1 MSSTGRDRAKSSPF
15 WATALQSMKPGPRAI
30 VQGLHGVISRSSALA
45 SYLWMGSG
53 YRTGSAEHSSGRSI
67 DIMITPDTGRM
78 PTAAELAAGNQLVS
92 WLISHAGTLGINGII
107 FSRDSKRR
115 PQIWGYSAPGKWR
128 NSPARGSI
136 SGDHVDH
143 IHVNF
148 KSVASWPSALSGAAI
163 GAAAPVRPA
172 TPATPSTPSTP
183 STPAKPKLVSTVSV
197 AALKAARYA
206 DPPKAGTP
214 VGQYA
219 DQVLTLET
227 ALAKTG
233 WLRPQYVDGHYGSTT
248 VGDGSS
254 GYGGVT
260 GFQRKHSG
268 ATNPDGWLGAKELA
282 KLFSL
287 AKMAVKVTA

>member
-1 MSSTGRDRAKSSPF
+1 MSSTGRDRAKASPF

-30 VQGLHGVISRSSALA
+30 VQGLHGVISRSPALA
-45 SYLWMGSG
+45 SHLWMGSG
-53 YRTGSAEHSSGRSI
+53 YRTGSAEHASGRSI
-67 DIMITPDTGRM
+67 DIMITADTGRM

-128 NSPARGSI
+128 NFPARGSI

-148 KSVASWPSALSGAAI
+148 KASASWPTALSGAAI
-163 GAAAPVRPA
+163 GAAAPVKPA
-172 TPATPSTPSTP
+172 TPAPAKPSTPAA
-183 STPAKPKLVSTVSV
+183 AKPKLVSTVSV
-197 AALKAARYA
+197 TALKAARYA

-233 WLRPQYVDGHYGSTT
+233 WLRSQYVDGHYGSTT

-268 ATNPDGWLGAKELA
+268 ASKPDGWLGAKELG

-287 AKMAVKVTA
+287 AKMAVKVTG

>member
-1 MSSTGRDRAKSSPF
+1 MPAITGRDRAKIEPF
-15 WATALQSMKPGPRAI
+15 WATSLSRMTAGPRAI
-30 VQGLHGVISRSSALA
+30 ANGIHALIQRSPVLA
-45 SYLWMGSG
+45 PYMWIGSG
-53 YRTGSAEHSSGRSI
+53 WRTGSSEHKSGRAI
-67 DIMITPDTGRM
+67 DIMITADTGRM
-78 PTAAELAAGNQLVS
+78 PTDAERAAGNALVG
-92 WLISHAGTLGINGII
+92 WLIANAKALGVQGII

-115 PQIWGYSAPGKWR
+115 PQLWGYSHPGTWVDGAP
-128 NSPARGSI
+128 RGSI

-148 KSVASWPSALSGAAI
+148 KSSASWPTALSGAAI

-172 TPATPSTPSTP
+172 TPAPAKPSTPAA
-183 STPAKPKLVSTVSV
+183 AKPKLVGTVSV

-233 WLRPQYVDGHYGSTT
+233 WLRSQYVDGHYGSTT

-254 GYGGVT
+254 GYGGTT

-268 ATNPDGWLGAKELA
+268 TTKPDGWLGAKELG

-287 AKMAVKVTA
+287 AKMAVKVTG